1 MTIKDL
7 FLCISMYFV
16 VTVLS
21 SAFFFVP
28 LERNIKEAIA
38 TQAEQAE
45 TIEVYT
51 CENIYFLKGLV
62 LTDELGRYG
71 DKGVPFQSRNTALEF
86 LAEITANDARLCSG
100 DH

>member
-1 MTIKDL
+1 M
-7 FLCISMYFV
+7 FFV
-16 VTVLS
+16 VNGIGYGLCFLS
-21 SAFFFVP
+21 V
-28 LERNIKEAIA
+28 ERNIKEAIA

-62 LTDELGRYG
+62 ITDELGRYG